1 MLWTLLTIGI
11 VLVLGY
17 TLLLRGRVKNP
28 ACQNFDGWLYAHRG
42 CFNREETIPENSRA
56 AFRRAVEKG
65 VGVELDVHLLADGGL
80 AVIHDS
86 NLERVTGC
94 TGVVE
99 DLTTDQLAAYHL
111 FGTAETIPTFQEVLE
126 IFQGAAPMIIELKT
140 HNRNT
145 DALCQAVWD
154 AVKDYQGLYCMES
167 FDPSVVYWL
176 RKNHPDIV
184 RGQLAENMCKTKT
197 EVKLNGLMRFGATY
211 LLLNPLTRPDFIAY
225 RYSDRSNLAN
235 QICLHIWGMRG
246 VSWTLRSQEELDTA
260 RREDLWPI
268 YEGFEPD
275 TAHDYAD
282 EERKAESHV

>member
-1 MLWTLLTIGI
+1 MWTGLTIGI

-17 TLLLRGRVKNP
+17 GLLLRGRVKNP
-28 ACQNFDGWLYAHRG
+28 ACQKFDGWLYAHRG
-42 CFNREETIPENSRA
+42 CFGLEGEEKIPENSRA

-86 NLERVTGC
+86 ELERVTGR

-99 DLTTDQLAAYHL
+99 DLTTDQLAEYHL
-111 FGTAETIPTFQEVLE
+111 TGTEETIPTLQEVLE
-126 IFQGAAPMIIELKT
+126 IFHGMVPIIIELKT

-145 DALCQAVWD
+145 KALCQAVW
-154 AVKDYQGLYCMES
+154 AAIKDYEGTYCIES

-184 RGQLAENMCKTKT
+184 RGQLAENMCKTKPQ
-197 EVKLNGLMRFGATY
+197 VKLNGLMRFGATY

-225 RYSDRSNLAN
+225 RYVDRNNLSN
-235 QICLHIWGMRG
+235 QICLNIWGMRG
-246 VSWTLRSQEELDTA
+246 ASWTLCSQEELDTA

-275 TAHDYAD
+275 AIYDYTQQ
-282 EERKAESHV
+282 V